1 MPDPAPDR
9 PALREVAQVAHRLN
23 MSQEHVRRLLR
34 TRKLPGVNLDG
45 RWRVELRD
53 VEAYIARHR
62 TPAAALPK

>member
-1 MPDPAPDR
+1 MQDPAPDY

-34 TRKLPGVNLDG
+34 AGTLPAIRLGG

-53 VEAYIARHR
+53 VEAYIVRGR
-62 TPAAALPK
+62 TPVRV

>member
-1 MPDPAPDR
+1 MPDPTIDP

-34 TRKLPGVNLDG
+34 ARRLPGVYLEG
-45 RWRVELRD
+45 RWRVERRD

-62 TPAAALPK
+62 TAAKPGV